1 MDGPVFCYDDG
12 GRAAAGY
19 RGRARDCAARAIA
32 IATRR
37 PYEEIYRALIRE
49 AACDARGTRLNHP
62 RTGLRKTTVQRFLS
76 RLGWRWVEAP
86 PAPHRRAISLRFEE
100 LPAGRLIVAL
110 STHVCAVI
118 DGVIYDTYDCSRG
131 GRRRPY
137 GYWSPHREWNRV
149 GPRGIYPRGPPANV

>member
-32 IATRR
+32 IATGR
-37 PYEEIYRALIRE
+37 PYEEIYRALASE
-49 AACDARGTRLNHP
+49 AVLDDGPGPRRNHP
-62 RTGLRKTTVQRFLS
+62 RTGLRKATVQRFLR
-76 RLGWRWVEAP
+76 RLGWRWIESS
-86 PAPHRRAISLRFEE
+86 PAPHRRHRALHFAE

-137 GYWSPHREWNRV
+137 GYWSPR
-149 GPRGIYPRGPPANV
+149 